1 MSISSATVHSK
12 IFWLAK
18 GSTAKGSPT
27 VTATGMPPLKTTR
40 PALRTEKDT
49 GSGGDTASTD
59 SMGAGPLSAHDVGE
73 RACGGP
79 ESIGTALA
87 GTGAQCTALHCTG
100 RAEGGW
106 GRARDTTQTNQPLRN
121 ANGAVS
127 SLFLSLNSSLTA
139 TVLIEVTDCR
149 CKFHFHCHCHNA

>member
-59 SMGAGPLSAHDVGE
+59 SMGAGPLSARDVGE

-79 ESIGTALA
+79 ESIGTTLA
-87 GTGAQCTALHCTG
+87 GTGAQCTVLHCTG

-106 GRARDTTQTNQPLRN
+106 GRARDTTKDKPAFAQCKRC
-121 ANGAVS
+121 S
-127 SLFLSLNSSLTA
+127 ILSLSFTEQLS
-139 TVLIEVTDCR
+139 DC
-149 CKFHFHCHCHNA
+149 HSAD

>member
-1 MSISSATVHSK
+1 MSISSAAVHSK

-79 ESIGTALA
+79 ESIGTALG
-87 GTGAQCTALHCTG
+87 GTGAQCTVLHCTG

-106 GRARDTTQTNQPLRN
+106 GRARDTTKDKPAFAQCKRC
-121 ANGAVS
+121 S
-127 SLFLSLNSSLTA
+127 ILSLAFTEQLS
-139 TVLIEVTDCR
+139 DC
-149 CKFHFHCHCHNA
+149 HSAD

>member
-1 MSISSATVHSK
+1 MSISNATVHSK

-59 SMGAGPLSAHDVGE
+59 PMGAGPLSAQDVGE

-79 ESIGTALA
+79 ESIGTTLA
-87 GTGAQCTALHCTG
+87 GTGAQCTVLHCTG

-106 GRARDTTQTNQPLRN
+106 GRARDTTKDKPAFAQCKRC
-121 ANGAVS
+121 S
-127 SLFLSLNSSLTA
+127 ILSLSFTEQLS
-139 TVLIEVTDCR
+139 DC
-149 CKFHFHCHCHNA
+149 HSAD

>member
-12 IFWLAK
+12 IFVLAK
-18 GSTAKGSPT
+18 GSTPKGSPT
-27 VTATGMPPLKTTR
+27 VTATGTPPLKTTC

-59 SMGAGPLSAHDVGE
+59 SMGAGPLSARDVGE

-106 GRARDTTQTNQPLRN
+106 GRARDTTKDKPAFAQCKRCST
-121 ANGAVS
+121 
-127 SLFLSLNSSLTA
+127 LSLSFSF
-139 TVLIEVTDCR
+139 
-149 CKFHFHCHCHNA
+149 FH